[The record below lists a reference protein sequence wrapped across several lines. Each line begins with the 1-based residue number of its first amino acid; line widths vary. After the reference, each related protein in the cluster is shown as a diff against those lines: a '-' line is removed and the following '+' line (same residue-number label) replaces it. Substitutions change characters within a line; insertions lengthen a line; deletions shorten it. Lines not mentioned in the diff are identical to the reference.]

1 MDDGNDLIRNLLAER
16 LRPDP
21 ALKMM
26 DRCELRWENGLR
38 SGPLQRHSSVSCPM
52 ENAERDYRP

>member
-1 MDDGNDLIRNLLAER
+1 MTGERVLQTLAPRSDANSLVMDDGNDLIRNLLAER

-26 DRCELRWENGLR
+26 DRCELR
-38 SGPLQRHSSVSCPM
+38 
-52 ENAERDYRP
+52 